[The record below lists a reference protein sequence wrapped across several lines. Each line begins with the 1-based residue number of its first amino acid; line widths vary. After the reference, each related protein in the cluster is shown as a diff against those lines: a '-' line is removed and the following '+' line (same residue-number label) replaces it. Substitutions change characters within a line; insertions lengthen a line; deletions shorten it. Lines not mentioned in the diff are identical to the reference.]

1 MWPQLDSHGELWSM
15 SCASGLVLLGSQGT
29 SLEFLHISLLLVAG
43 CWARRACGMD
53 PPRGG
58 SYSAKGNSLEKG
70 VAVNF

>member
-1 MWPQLDSHGELWSM
+1 MAPAEFTWGAVEHEL
-15 SCASGLVLLGSQGT
+15 CLVLLGSQGT
-29 SLEFLHISLLLVAG
+29 SLEFLRISLLLVAG